1 MYFFKK
7 KYIYICINTPVTYD
21 KELFCL
27 TQRCFFGHLDLSPYF
42 GNCIFQCPIML
53 TVYFS
58 CPSTPKFYIIWPCL
72 KAKLIV
78 ILIKSHSVDK
88 NVFFWNFG
96 KIDNL
101 VSIVWTFRCFLC
113 ISDVVKVSSRPIHF
127 SNTDCMRIKKKICGG
142 TITQGRDSG
151 PCAMLENHP
160 FDCRLKDSH
169 DRLLTSYILKVLWL
183 FFWLSIVLNLKIYL
197 DLIMQGQCIGIFLQL
212 QVSCRYDCLYV
223 NSDKLWINFFFVS
236 LNDITCPVYSLFFFP
251 DLTQILLFFFF
262 DSSNGGVCVLK
273 WLISTVNLSKR
284 KFLRKKKKPRKM
296 NKKKR
301 WPFVFKRF
309 KLWGRS
315 KRKIELSESLII
327 SPFCKQNLWI

>member
-262 DSSNGGVCVLK
+262 
-273 WLISTVNLSKR
+273 WLIKWWCVCLEVANKHSQFVK
-284 KFLRKKKKPRKM
+284 KEIFEKKKKNLEKWI
-296 NKKKR
+296 KKNDDHLFSRDLNYGEDQKE
-301 WPFVFKRF
+301 K
-309 KLWGRS
+309 
-315 KRKIELSESLII
+315 
-327 SPFCKQNLWI
+327 

>member
-27 TQRCFFGHLDLSPYF
+27 TQRCFFSHLDLSPYF

-127 SNTDCMRIKKKICGG
+127 SNTDCMRIKKKSVVEQLHKEEIPARVQCWRITRLIVVSKIV
-142 TITQGRDSG
+142 TIDY
-151 PCAMLENHP
+151 LH
-160 FDCRLKDSH
+160 
-169 DRLLTSYILKVLWL
+169 LT
-183 FFWLSIVLNLKIYL
+183 FWKY
-197 DLIMQGQCIGIFLQL
+197 
-212 QVSCRYDCLYV
+212 YD
-223 NSDKLWINFFFVS
+223 FFF
-236 LNDITCPVYSLFFFP
+236 
-251 DLTQILLFFFF
+251 
-262 DSSNGGVCVLK
+262 G
-273 WLISTVNLSKR
+273 
-284 KFLRKKKKPRKM
+284 
-296 NKKKR
+296 
-301 WPFVFKRF
+301 
-309 KLWGRS
+309 
-315 KRKIELSESLII
+315 
-327 SPFCKQNLWI
+327 